1 MITVIVE
8 HTSSEESLRKSLE
21 VDDSLPLKS
30 IKQVLVSAFKI
41 HSSVPVTLAIKGST
55 QVLEE
60 GKMCSDY
67 GISSE
72 TTLVLQRGMVSS
84 LPHCHLTY
92 CAHPSHSLPVS
103 KGK

>member
-72 TTLVLQRGMVSS
+72 TTLVLQRGTVR
-84 LPHCHLTY
+84 CHALAQSNYTT
-92 CAHPSHSLPVS
+92 HTNFLDQT
-103 KGK
+103 